1 MARRVSIVGMGPG
14 DSALMTHAATEA
26 LSRAQLVVGAR
37 RLLESLPEGSARRVA
52 AVAGKDVLAALCEDE
67 WERAV
72 VALSGDV
79 GMFSGARGL
88 AARVREQLG
97 DVEVVTVP
105 GISSMQC
112 LAAAL
117 ERPWQDWRFVSAHG
131 VDCDLIAEARAH
143 RELFLVTGG
152 ENTVPVLCVRLVEA
166 GLGQAR
172 VSVGERLGY
181 PEQRVVTGTAADLAA
196 QQFEQLSVM
205 LVEVSCREA
214 ADGEKPEVAWP
225 WATPGIPD
233 ELFVRSKVPM
243 TKQEVRAASLSKL
256 RVASADVVWDVGAGT
271 GSVSVECALLAKQG
285 KVLAVERKPEA
296 VELVRENARRF
307 GLSNVEVVEGLAPD
321 ALQDLAAP
329 DAVFVGGS
337 AGTLGQVLMLAH
349 DKNPAV
355 RVCVTA
361 VTVETLGEATT
372 ILASGD
378 WEGLE
383 VAQVQATRAEAVA
396 GYHLMRAQNP
406 VFLISA
412 RGRG

>member
-52 AVAGKDVLAALCEDE
+52 AVAGKDVLAALCEGG

-152 ENTVPVLCVRLVEA
+152 ENTVPVLCARLVEA

-181 PEQRVVTGTAADLAA
+181 LEQRVVTGTAADLAA

-205 LVEVSCREA
+205 LVEASCFDA
-214 ADGEKPEVAWP
+214 ADSEKPEVAWP

-337 AGTLGQVLMLAH
+337 AGTLAQVLALAH
-349 DKNPAV
+349 DKNPEV

-383 VAQVQATRAEAVA
+383 VAQVQASRAEAVA